1 MGAKVKYT
9 AAQKE
14 RARKRRWENIKKNRW
29 LYVMFAPV
37 LIYYII
43 FKYVPMVGIVIAFK
57 KYNAFKGIIASPWVG
72 FANFARFFNSVYA
85 WRLIRNTFLIS
96 FYGLIFGF
104 PAPILLALLLN
115 ELKDGVFKKI
125 TQTISYLPHFLSS
138 VIIAGILISFLRP
151 ETGLF
156 NNIRA
161 AFGQER
167 IYYLIHPQY
176 FRTIYTGMGIWAGIG
191 WGSIIYLAAL
201 TGVDPELYE
210 ACIIDGGGRIRQTIH
225 ITIPGILPTITI
237 MLILRIGQLLSVG
250 ADTILLLYTPSTYET
265 ADVISTYVY
274 RVGLIDADYSFST
287 AVGLFNSVIA
297 MILLTIANTVSKRLG
312 ETSLW

>member
-115 ELKDGVFKKI
+115 ELKDGAFKKI

-167 IYYLIHPQY
+167 VRNPRRTVLRGDADKIPQQFCQIGTLFDHRPPRRPDNGL
-176 FRTIYTGMGIWAGIG
+176 FRQ
-191 WGSIIYLAAL
+191 SQ
-201 TGVDPELYE
+201 GVGKSLRVAFAED
-210 ACIIDGGGRIRQTIH
+210 IR
-225 ITIPGILPTITI
+225 
-237 MLILRIGQLLSVG
+237 ILRQL
-250 ADTILLLYTPSTYET
+250 
-265 ADVISTYVY
+265 
-274 RVGLIDADYSFST
+274 RF
-287 AVGLFNSVIA
+287 
-297 MILLTIANTVSKRLG
+297 K
-312 ETSLW
+312 

>member
-1 MGAKVKYT
+1 MASKVKLSK
-9 AAQKE
+9 AQKAHE
-14 RARKRRWENIKKNRW
+14 RQRTWQNIKKNKW

-57 KYNAFKGIIASPWVG
+57 NYNVFKGIWASPWVG
-72 FANFARFFNSVYA
+72 FQQFQRFFNSIYA

-115 ELKDGVFKKI
+115 ELKDGAFKKV

-138 VIIAGILISFLRP
+138 VIIAGIVTSFLRP

-161 AFGQER
+161 ALGLER
-167 IYYLIHPQY
+167 IYFLIYPQY
-176 FRTIYTGMGIWAGIG
+176 FRTIYTTMGIWAGIG

-210 ACIIDGGGRIRQTIH
+210 ACIIDGGGRFRQTLH

-237 MLILRIGQLLSVG
+237 MLIMRIGQLLSVG
-250 ADTILLLYTPSTYET
+250 SDTILLLYTPSTYIT

-274 RVGLIDADYSFST
+274 RVGLIDANYSFSA

-297 MILLTIANTVSKRLG
+297 MVLLTISNSLSKRFG